1 MATVVAPSSSRA
13 PARAPGGET
22 ETGRRARVGAGAV
35 RSLRRLVRG
44 TGRALLT
51 VVPVVFISTFGTFAL
66 GALGGSNPAA
76 EALGETATPEAI
88 AQLNHAL
95 GLDRPLLV
103 QYWDWITSALH
114 GDLGTSYFTGIPVST
129 SIAMSLPV
137 DLALTLFAIVL
148 AVLVGGAAGIASALR
163 AGSRLDRGV
172 TFLASAAGTVP
183 AFIIGI
189 GLIVVFS
196 VTLQLLP
203 AGGFVP
209 FTQDPA
215 QWLKFL
221 ILPSVA
227 LSIGPMA
234 DVARQLRNSLVGA
247 LGENFVVGAEVRGLS
262 RHRVVFR
269 HALRNASGPT
279 LTVLG
284 IQVPVLIG
292 GAVITETL
300 FNLPGMGKLTLDAAN
315 RHDIPVIQGTLLVS
329 IGLVLVANLL
339 VNVALVRLRPQ
350 AKE

>member
-1 MATVVAPSSSRA
+1 MATLTLAPPVPDRTARSPIRA
-13 PARAPGGET
+13 TR
-22 ETGRRARVGAGAV
+22 AV
-35 RSLRRLVRG
+35 RGVALG
-44 TGRALLT
+44 FGRVLLT
-51 VVPVVFISTFGTFAL
+51 VVPVFAISTFGTFAL
-66 GALGGSNPAA
+66 GALSDSNPAA
-76 EALGETATPEAI
+76 AALGETATPEAI
-88 AQLNHAL
+88 AQLNHEL
-95 GLDRPLLV
+95 GLDRPLIV
-103 QYWDWITSALH
+103 QYLDWVGNALH
-114 GDLGTSYFTGIPVST
+114 GDLGVSWFTSIPVAT
-129 SIAMSLPV
+129 SIKIALPV
-137 DLALTLFAIVL
+137 DLALTVVAMLL
-148 AVLVGGAAGIASALR
+148 AVLVGGAAGIAAALR
-163 AGSRLDRGV
+163 AGGRFDRSV

-183 AFIIGI
+183 AFIVGI

-196 VTLQLLP
+196 VYLNVLP

-209 FTQDPA
+209 FSDDPV
-215 QWLKFL
+215 QWLRFL

-227 LSIGPMA
+227 LSVGPMA
-234 DVARQLRNSLVGA
+234 DVARQLRNSLVGT

-262 RHRVVFR
+262 RRRVVFR

-329 IGLVLVANLL
+329 IAVVLVANVL
-339 VNVALVRLRPQ
+339 VNAALVRLRPQ